1 MIDSNGNHAVLQA
14 FMGEARE
21 RLAAVGRKL
30 DALDSRPG
38 NAVLWNAI
46 CRDFHAV
53 TRGAAFF
60 DMTALL
66 ELCQAVDALFDE
78 LRDGRSTISTELREA
93 IATATAAVANMI
105 EEIAQDHPP
114 VADSALLAKLCAA
127 AAALAAQRAIQ

>member
-1 MIDSNGNHAVLQA
+1 MTDSNGNHAVLQA
-14 FMGEARE
+14 FLGEARE

-30 DALDSRPG
+30 DALASRPG

-60 DMTALL
+60 DVTALL

-78 LRDGRSTISTELREA
+78 LRDGRSEVSAELRGV
-93 IATATAAVANMI
+93 IASATGAVAIMI
-105 EEIAQDHPP
+105 EDIAHDHQPLT
-114 VADSALLAKLCAA
+114 DGALLAKLRDA
-127 AAALAAQRAIQ
+127 AAALAAHRVWQ